1 MNGKETVMP
10 RDTLNLTPANNSEFE
25 PCYGVRYHKL
35 KEVREDGVPSH
46 PHTLACNLELR
57 MASFA
62 HSKRQARGPP
72 AAVTELF
79 PSRSHD
85 SPNPCYSKGTHTHTE
100 IRERWP
106 KHSWLSE
113 FFRMALGMGGDR
125 LCLPPTNR
133 VPAQSAR
140 LEFHVIATSTKQLS
154 GISCPCVSTR
164 DFDPT

>member
-1 MNGKETVMP
+1 MSLSARSSRDSVPLLMNGKETVMP

-35 KEVREDGVPSH
+35 KEVREDGIPSH

-85 SPNPCYSKGTHTHTE
+85 SPNPCYSKGTHTQRFGSGGPNIHGFQNFFAWLWAWAVIGFVYHQPTE
-100 IRERWP
+100 CQH
-106 KHSWLSE
+106 K
-113 FFRMALGMGGDR
+113 AL
-125 LCLPPTNR
+125 
-133 VPAQSAR
+133 A
-140 LEFHVIATSTKQLS
+140 
-154 GISCPCVSTR
+154 
-164 DFDPT
+164 